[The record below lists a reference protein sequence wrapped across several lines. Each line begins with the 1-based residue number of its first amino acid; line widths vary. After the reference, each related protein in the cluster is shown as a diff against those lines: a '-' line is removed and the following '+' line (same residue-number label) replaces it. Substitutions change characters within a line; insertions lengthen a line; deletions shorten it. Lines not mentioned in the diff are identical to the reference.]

1 MKEHNKANVFTAF
14 IIKMRNLFALFFFIS
29 IFSCE
34 SGEIS
39 TTALE
44 WPPINR
50 ECKPWTYWWWHGS
63 AVDKKNITKNLEDY
77 KAAGIGGVHIIP
89 IYGVKGMESSSIP
102 YLSPKWM
109 DMLSHTASEA
119 IRLGMGID
127 MTSGTGWPFGGPQ
140 VTENDASSEV
150 LIETFPFSEGERF
163 RRTFSPQHLQALM
176 AFAENREVI
185 DLFDTVNITTGTI
198 DWKAPDSKG
207 KIYAVSMKGT
217 GQQVKRAAP
226 GAEGNVLD
234 YFSQVALG
242 RYLEKFDRAFDDFEK
257 TIPIRAFYNDSYE
270 VYESNWTDDLF
281 EEFIRLRAYDLRN
294 FLPELADGDQPDL
307 RARVSHDYN
316 ETVSDLLLDQF
327 TIPWVQWAH
336 QKGSYTRSQAHG
348 SPGNLLDL
356 YAVADIPETE
366 AFGTSRFPIPGLRI
380 DKDMPEHFGKPDNLV
395 MKFASSAAHVTG
407 KKYVSSESCTWLGEH
422 FKVALSQVK
431 PEIDALFVSG
441 INHVYFHGIA
451 YSPKEA
457 AWPGWLFYASTNFGQ
472 SNPFWHDLPELNTYI
487 ARCQSFLQS
496 GKPANDLLLY
506 WPVHD
511 LWRSDADEDRLHHF
525 QVHNADEWLY
535 GSPFHTT
542 AKTLWEKGYTF
553 DYTSDR
559 FLGDMT
565 ASAGMI
571 ETNGLSYKAIIVPG
585 CRYIP
590 VETLEKLT
598 ALAHG
603 GAVVLVTGS
612 LPEDVPGLT
621 NLESERSRFN
631 DIITGLGPE
640 KQDSRGFVTYKTG
653 KGSVFVGELIE
664 QLIEIAGAVREPVVD
679 YGIEFIRMSHDN
691 GFHYFLTN
699 PGGEAL
705 DGWISL
711 GVSARSAVI
720 FDPLTGAVGC
730 ASVRKN
736 SKGGS
741 QVYLQLEPGQSII
754 LRTVTSVKIREP
766 KWNYLSIDGEP
777 HEITGQWD
785 IAFREGG
792 PILPS
797 GISTDKPTY
806 WTELGDDNA
815 RVFAGTARYTVSF
828 DKPQVKADVWVLD
841 LGTVNESAR
850 IWLNGEYVGSSWCFP
865 FKLRI
870 GDNLKESKNILEID
884 ITNLAANRI
893 ADMDRR
899 NIPWKNFHDIN
910 FVSIKYEPF
919 DASSWPLLDSGLK
932 GPVKLLPATYK

>member
-1 MKEHNKANVFTAF
+1 MKEHNKKNVFITF
-14 IIKMRNLFALFFFIS
+14 LTKMRILLTFLFITS
-29 IFSCE
+29 IISCE

-63 AVDKKNITKNLEDY
+63 AVDKTNITKNLVEY
-77 KAAGIGGVHIIP
+77 SEAGIGGVHIIP

-109 DMLSHTASEA
+109 DMLSHTAGEA
-119 IRLGMGID
+119 VRLGMGID
-127 MTSGTGWPFGGPQ
+127 MTTGTGWPFGGPQ
-140 VTENDASSEV
+140 VTADDASSEV
-150 LIETFPFSEGERF
+150 LIETFPFSGGERF
-163 RRTFSPQHLQALM
+163 RRSFSRHNLQALM
-176 AFAENREVI
+176 AFTENREVI
-185 DLFDTVNITTGTI
+185 DIFDNVDNNTGNI
-198 DWKAPDSKG
+198 DWKTPESDG
-207 KIYAVSMKGT
+207 IIYAVSMKGT

-234 YFSQVALG
+234 YFSQEALG
-242 RYLEKFDRAFDDFEK
+242 RYLEKFDRAFDSFGK
-257 TIPIRAFYNDSYE
+257 TIPIRTFYNDSYE
-270 VYESNWTDDLF
+270 VYRCNWTDDLF

-294 FLPELADGDQPDL
+294 FLPELAGEGSPDL
-307 RARVSHDYN
+307 RARIIHDYN
-316 ETVSDLLLDQF
+316 ETISDLLLDQF
-327 TIPWVQWAH
+327 TNPWVQWAH
-336 QKGSYTRSQAHG
+336 QKGSFTRSQAHG

-356 YAVADIPETE
+356 YAAADIPETE

-422 FKVALSQVK
+422 FNVALSQVK

-472 SNPFWHDLPELNTYI
+472 SNPFWHDLPELNAYI

-506 WPVHD
+506 WPVHN
-511 LWRSDADEDRLHHF
+511 LWRNEADEDRLHHF

-535 GSPFHTT
+535 GTPFHTT

-553 DYTSDR
+553 DYTSDS
-559 FLGDMT
+559 FLSDMT

-571 ETNGLSYKAIIVPG
+571 ETNGVFYKAIIVPG
-585 CRYIP
+585 CRYMP
-590 VETLEKLT
+590 VDTLEKLI
-598 ALAHG
+598 ALAHS
-603 GAVVLVTGS
+603 GAVVLVVGS
-612 LPEDVPGLT
+612 LPEDVPGLS
-621 NLESERSRFN
+621 NIEIERSRFSELIA
-631 DIITGLGPE
+631 DLGPGT
-640 KQDSRGFVTYKTG
+640 KDSRGFVTYETG
-653 KGSVFVGELIE
+653 KGSVYVGEQLE
-664 QLIEIAGAVREPVVD
+664 QLIGMADAAREPVVD
-679 YGIEFIRMSHDN
+679 HGIEFIRMSHDN

-699 PGGEAL
+699 PGSETL

-711 GVSARSAVI
+711 GVSAKSAVM
-720 FDPLTGAVGC
+720 FDPLTNAAGC
-730 ASVRKN
+730 VSVRKN
-736 SKGGS
+736 GQGGS
-741 QVYLQLEPGQSII
+741 QVYLQLEPGQSCI
-754 LRTVTSVKIREP
+754 LRTFTSAIIREP
-766 KWNYLSIDGEP
+766 EWNYLSIDGEP

-785 IAFREGG
+785 IVFREGG
-792 PILPS
+792 PVLPS
-797 GISTDKPTY
+797 GISTDKPAY
-806 WTELGDDNA
+806 WTELADDDA

-828 DKPQVKADVWVLD
+828 YKPQDKADEWVLD
-841 LGTVNESAR
+841 LGTVKESAR
-850 IWLNGEYVGSSWCFP
+850 IWLNGEYAGASWCFP
-865 FKLRI
+865 FKLRV
-870 GDNLKESKNILEID
+870 GNKLKEGENILEVD

-899 NIPWKNFHDIN
+899 HLPWKIFQDIN

-919 DASSWPLLDSGLK
+919 DASSWPVMDSGLS
-932 GPVKLLPATYK
+932 GP